1 VLSIHVKNRV
11 YLSHDMQVICV
22 AWRAVMRIVAGE
34 GDLVQRTGGG
44 QASTDR
50 ILGGR
55 MIESSGDA
63 VCCLHRAQ
71 GDKEHE
77 FLG

>member
-1 VLSIHVKNRV
+1 VLSIHVENHV
-11 YLSHDMQVICV
+11 YLSHGMQVICV
-22 AWRAVMRIVAGE
+22 AWRAVMRIVVGE
-34 GDLVQRTGGG
+34 EDLVQRTEGG
-44 QASTDR
+44 QASTDQ
-50 ILGGR
+50 ILGGQ